1 MPVLDS
7 GGGGSF
13 ALRQQILADGG
24 ATAKKKHQGRNV
36 MCDEFIHPG
45 LVSDTRLSRRSFGLM
60 TAATAGIATGAVA
73 QSNVVETDVTVKTAD
88 GNCDA
93 VLFHP
98 PGEGH
103 WPAVLIWPDIMG
115 LRPAFRDMGRRLA
128 EQGYVVLVPNPFY
141 RSAHAPVV
149 GDNVDFGKDVDL
161 RNRLMGYRGAMTNDG
176 IDRDA
181 QAYLTFLDAQPQ
193 TAKRKKA
200 GVQGYC
206 MGGALAFRT
215 AAAAPGR
222 IAAVGS
228 FHGGNGLV
236 TKNPDSPHL
245 LIPKTNAA
253 FLALQAQNDDAQQ
266 PTVKDDLKAAFAA
279 AGKTATVEVYHANHG
294 WCVPGGQAYDQGEA
308 ERAWTALS
316 ALYRTNLT

>member
-1 MPVLDS
+1 
-7 GGGGSF
+7 
-13 ALRQQILADGG
+13 
-24 ATAKKKHQGRNV
+24 

-45 LVSDTRLSRRSFGLM
+45 LVVDLRLSRRTFGLM
-60 TAATAGIATGAVA
+60 TVATAGMATGALA

-88 GNCDA
+88 GSCDA

-98 PGEGH
+98 AGEGR

-115 LRPAFRDMGRRLA
+115 LRPAFRDMGQRLA
-128 EQGYVVLVPNPFY
+128 AQGYVVLVPNPFY
-141 RSAHAPVV
+141 RSAHAPVI
-149 GDNVDFGKDVDL
+149 GDKFDFNNPDE
-161 RNRLMGYRGAMTNDG
+161 RNRLMGYRAAMTNDG

-181 QAYLTFLDAQPQ
+181 HAYLAFLDAQPL
-193 TAKRKKA
+193 TSKAKKA

-215 AAAAPGR
+215 ATVSSR

-245 LIPKTNAA
+245 LIPKTNAT
-253 FLALQAQNDDAQQ
+253 FLVLQAQNDDAQQ
-266 PTVKDDLKAAFAA
+266 PSVKDDLKAAFAA
-279 AGKTATVEVYHANHG
+279 AGRPATVEVYQANHG
-294 WCVPGGQAYDQGEA
+294 WCVPGGQTYNEAEA

-316 ALYRTNLT
+316 ALYRSTLV